1 MVSSGIANLSSY
13 FTSEYTNAWPA
24 MFIQSALV
32 YAYYLL
38 PFSMIVVCVM
48 IAGQETGNNGIMKML
63 ALPVSRYMLSL
74 AKFCVLMFYL
84 FMEMVVFLAVFA
96 VAGVI
101 ATSITGIAETLP
113 IIYLFKWCVGLF
125 LTMLPCLATM
135 WAITVLFE
143 KPLLSVGLNLLLV
156 IPGVL
161 VANMPVW
168 IVYPYCYSGYLVS
181 CSLHDFTTE
190 SISTGFDFFPFL
202 PCAALVFVLVQRI
215 ISF

>member
-1 MVSSGIANLSSY
+1 MNFLELLKIEFMKVKRSNIIPLIFIAPILVVSSGIANLSSY

-84 FMEMVVFLAVFA
+84 FMEMVVLE
-96 VAGVI
+96 
-101 ATSITGIAETLP
+101 SLD
-113 IIYLFKWCVGLF
+113 
-125 LTMLPCLATM
+125 
-135 WAITVLFE
+135 
-143 KPLLSVGLNLLLV
+143 LLLKG
-156 IPGVL
+156 I
-161 VANMPVW
+161 
-168 IVYPYCYSGYLVS
+168 
-181 CSLHDFTTE
+181 E
-190 SISTGFDFFPFL
+190 
-202 PCAALVFVLVQRI
+202 
-215 ISF
+215 